1 MLGNWQRNII
11 VIFYLVGKVQIT
23 KADGAASQNLDNTCT
38 FTVTTGFFQLCGNI
52 NDNIGIHKI
61 IPDFEH
67 PSWVSCPTFMCL
79 PSPLGE
85 GVGVYVLLC
94 FRVVVLY
101 WNIII
106 SSYNC
111 KIMTNRT
118 LWSQKKGVQNFGSI
132 EQFSWNCK
140 FKEIFQNLKYHFVT
154 SHAFTVK
161 QKE

>member
-23 KADGAASQNLDNTCT
+23 KAEGTASQNLDNTCT

-85 GVGVYVLLC
+85 GVGVHVLLC

-111 KIMTNRT
+111 KIMINKTF
-118 LWSQKKGVQNFGSI
+118 WSQKRCPNF
-132 EQFSWNCK
+132 WLNWAV
-140 FKEIFQNLKYHFVT
+140 FVDLQHSQQIRGRT
-154 SHAFTVK
+154 IGHIMSTCNYLP
-161 QKE
+161 